1 MLIHC
6 IFQRCA
12 AGFMI
17 RLSLNLNAFLFLAAT
32 SSFAQV
38 ISTNFFFT
46 RLVPTTCNDH
56 RRQWILGEEYEVRLF
71 SWLRDKEKET
81 SQRELK

>member
-17 RLSLNLNAFLFLAAT
+17 RFSLNLNAFLFLAAT

-56 RRQWILGEEYEVRLF
+56 WRQWILGEEYEVRLF

-81 SQRELK
+81 SRRELK